1 MSSSVFAEMLFGP
14 AKMFF
19 GPAEMFFGPK
29 VAESAESVKNN
40 EPIAVPDLT
49 PSSFHHLLL

>member
-1 MSSSVFAEMLFGP
+1 MSSSVF
-14 AKMFF
+14 
-19 GPAEMFFGPK
+19 AEMFFGPK